1 MHMDYISFLV
11 NSSMFHSRLNKMR
24 NFRVNIIYVGIHAV
38 HMKYTNNIFD
48 SFSVLVFQILY
59 TKIIFILIQA

>member
-1 MHMDYISFLV
+1 MSLLV
-11 NSSMFHSRLNKMR
+11 NSSMFHSRLNQMR